1 MSAKPQR
8 PSLSNSS
15 HPIAEATGRVV
26 IVGTGIAGLSAAL
39 SLAGRH
45 EVTVVTKG
53 SLGESN
59 TAWAQGGIAGV
70 IGTDDTVDSHIAD
83 TLSAGAGHCDA
94 DAVRTLC
101 EVGGEAIVAL
111 AEAGVDFDTDPTG
124 AWSRG
129 MEGAHS
135 HPRIFHAGGDATGQA
150 ITAALTAR
158 LRTEVA
164 AGRVRLLEHTMLI
177 DITTEDV
184 STTSGVTTSGV
195 TTSGVTTEADTPESD
210 RATGATVLREG
221 RLGQLDADAVVL
233 ATGGAGQVFAHTT
246 NPAAATGDGLAAAIR
261 AGAQVRDIEFFQF
274 HPTALNGSGFLL
286 SEALRGAGALLLDEH
301 GRRFMPEVDER
312 AELAPR
318 DVVALALHRTSAAQD
333 GRPCFLD
340 ARSVPDVAAR
350 FPSITAGLAAHGLDP
365 STDLIPVTPA
375 AHYFMGG
382 VATDLDGRTSID
394 GLFAVGEVACTGVHG
409 ANRLASNSL
418 LEGAVFAGRA
428 AAAITSQL
436 GSTVS
441 HSSGGDLA
449 VDGSPLMHRVH
460 ELLRSPTRALHRPIH
475 ELHQTA
481 LTRTQLQALTWD
493 NLGVERTAEGLRTLL
508 DRLSHADLPHE
519 ELPHRDLPHE
529 SLIEAYETA
538 NLALITEYMARH
550 ALARENSLGAH
561 TRTDSLPAADG
572 SRTDA
577 DGTWPGT
584 ADPRAECTDPAHPTD
599 TVPTHP
605 ALQEAAAC

>member
-1 MSAKPQR
+1 MR
-8 PSLSNSS
+8 
-15 HPIAEATGRVV
+15 RVV

-39 SLAGRH
+39 RLSGRH
-45 EVTVVTKG
+45 DVTVVTKG
-53 SLGESN
+53 HLGESN

-70 IGTDDTVDSHIAD
+70 IGPDDTVDAHIAD

-94 DAVRTLC
+94 AAVRTLC
-101 EVGGEAIVAL
+101 EAGGEAITTL
-111 AEAGVDFDTDPTG
+111 AEAGVVFDTDPTG
-124 AWSRG
+124 SWARA

-135 HPRIFHAGGDATGQA
+135 RPRIVHAGGDATGRA
-150 ITAALTAR
+150 ISTTLTAR
-158 LRTEVA
+158 LRTEVD

-177 DITTEDV
+177 DITTDHGATASSGV
-184 STTSGVTTSGV
+184 PTSGATAQSGAA
-195 TTSGVTTEADTPESD
+195 TSGVTTEADARESD
-210 RATGATVLREG
+210 RVTGVTVLREG
-221 RLGQLDADAVVL
+221 RLERLGAEAVVL

-261 AGAQVRDIEFFQF
+261 AGAQVRDLEFFQF
-274 HPTALNGSGFLL
+274 HPTALAGPGFLL

-301 GRRFMPEVDER
+301 GRRFMLTVDDR

-340 ARSVPDVAAR
+340 ARAVPEVSAR
-350 FPSITAGLAAHGLDP
+350 FPSITAGLAPHGLDL

-382 VATDLDGRTSID
+382 VATDLDGRTTID

-418 LEGAVFAGRA
+418 LEGAVFAARA
-428 AAAITSQL
+428 AAAIDALPDASVPTST
-436 GSTVS
+436 GPT
-441 HSSGGDLA
+441 SSGGDLA
-449 VDGSPLMHRVH
+449 VDSSTSVHRNVHRDHTPLFSPIDTVH
-460 ELLRSPTRALHRPIH
+460 QS
-475 ELHQTA
+475 A

-508 DRLSHADLPHE
+508 DRLGARAANPTREDLSREDLPQGNR
-519 ELPHRDLPHE
+519 PSGDLAHE
-529 SLIEAYETA
+529 SLVEAYETA
-538 NLALITEYMARH
+538 NLALIAEHMARH
-550 ALARENSLGAH
+550 ALGREDSLGAH
-561 TRTDSLPAADG
+561 TRTDSLSGADG
-572 SRTDA
+572 SR
-577 DGTWPGT
+577 PGT
-584 ADPRAECTDPAHPTD
+584 DGPRAAQPDTAHPTN
-599 TVPTHP
+599 TLHPTNSVPTHP